1 MSTLAHEL
9 PEPRRWRPAV
19 WAAQAWCH
27 MNWRHIPLA
36 LVIQLVLNAIHPLG
50 GVFFPPTEAWDP
62 FSHLLAGSWLVT
74 GLALIYCV
82 LVADAAFDDGV
93 SPLRA
98 YGTVVAVLVV
108 FYPSL
113 SRMYYSVLL
122 ERERFPG
129 MDEGPV
135 QLLWWSLVA
144 LYEGG
149 FGLSIYAYWRVTQR
163 AMHRVQAAEAER
175 VRNEHRVQT
184 AQLLALQSR
193 VDPQLLFDALRQVGE
208 LHVRDPGAADALL
221 ADMIALLRSMQPSA
235 GIDNST
241 VEREFGLVRAW
252 VRVMRSAGH
261 EDMCVELHAAP
272 GAMHAGIAPML
283 VLPMLRAVLAV
294 PRAAQRSWQMSADVA
309 EGRLVVTLGTDDADA
324 HAAFGEPDLAALR
337 ERLARLFGPSARLTV
352 SNRLSSLTLDLPRLL
367 EDADDHRTDR

>member
-9 PEPRRWRPAV
+9 LKPPRWRPVV
-19 WAAQAWCH
+19 WAAQAWGH
-27 MNWRHIPLA
+27 MNWRHILLA

-50 GVFFPPTEAWDP
+50 GIFFPPTEVWDSFP
-62 FSHLLAGSWLVT
+62 HLLAGSWLVT

-82 LVADAAFDDGV
+82 LVADEAFDDGV

-98 YGTVVAVLVV
+98 YGSVVAVLVL
-108 FYPSL
+108 FFPSL
-113 SRMYYSVLL
+113 NRMYFSVLL
-122 ERERFPG
+122 ERERFLG
-129 MDEGPV
+129 VDEGPA

-163 AMHRVQAAEAER
+163 AMRRVQEAEAER
-175 VRNEHRVQT
+175 LRNEHRVQT

-193 VDPQLLFDALRQVGE
+193 VDPQLLFDALRRVGE
-208 LHVRDPGAADALL
+208 LHVRDTGAADALL

-235 GIDNST
+235 GIDTST

-252 VRVMRSAGH
+252 VRLMRSAGH
-261 EDMCVELHAAP
+261 EDMRVELHAAP
-272 GAMHAGIAPML
+272 GAMQAGIAPML

-294 PRAAQRSWQMSADVA
+294 PGAALRSWQMGAAVA
-309 EGRLVVTLGTDDADA
+309 EGRLVVALGADDADA
-324 HAAFGEPDLAALR
+324 HAALGEPDLAALR
-337 ERLARLFGPSARLTV
+337 DRLARVFGPSARLTV
-352 SNRLSSLTLDLPRLL
+352 PDRLASLTLDLPLLL
-367 EDADDHRTDR
+367 EDANDQCADR